1 MTKILLTADKL
12 PSEKKD
18 EHSDG
23 ATGGQEE
30 EKQEE
35 DCK

>member
-1 MTKILLTADKL
+1 MLTADKP
-12 PSEKKD
+12 PSEKTD

-30 EKQEE
+30 DKQEE
-35 DCK
+35 DCKFQNK